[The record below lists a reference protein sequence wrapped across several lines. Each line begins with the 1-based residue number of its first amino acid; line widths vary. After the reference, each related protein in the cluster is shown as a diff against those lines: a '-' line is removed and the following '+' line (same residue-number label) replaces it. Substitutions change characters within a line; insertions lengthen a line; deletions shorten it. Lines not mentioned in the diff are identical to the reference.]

1 MAEDFLGRLKFDE
14 KGLIA
19 VIIQD
24 AGDGQVLM
32 FAYANKE
39 AVEKTIQTGKMH
51 FYSRSRQKLWLKGE
65 TSGNFQ
71 HVVEMRHD
79 CDADALLVK
88 VRQKGGACHLGF
100 RSCFSFLLRDGKA
113 VEDGKKMFDPD
124 DVYGKGGS

>member
-1 MAEDFLGRLKFDE
+1 MSDDFLTRLKFDD

-24 AGDGQVLM
+24 ADDGQVLM
-32 FAYANKE
+32 FAYANRE

-51 FYSRSRQKLWLKGE
+51 FYSRSRRKLWLKGE

-71 HVVEMRHD
+71 HVVEIRHD

-100 RSCFSFLLRDGKA
+100 RSCFSFLLRDGKV
-113 VEDGKKMFDPD
+113 VEDGEKMFDPGE
-124 DVYGKGGS
+124 VYGKGGS